1 MTRADYLAIA
11 ARVPE
16 GAQVLDVG
24 CGDGSL
30 LALLKESRGVD
41 ARGLELTGEG
51 VGACLARGLP
61 VIQGDADEDLEIFPD
76 NRFDVAI
83 MSKTIQEMRRP
94 EHVLRELSRVAPDVI
109 ISFRNYGQWRRRL
122 SLLVSGR
129 MPAPRQGGWHD
140 AEALHPSSAADMADL
155 AESLG
160 LELVAAAAVSG
171 ARVGAFRAGGLTR
184 LNWAAE
190 DVILHLRRGSTAHHS
205 NVS

>member
-1 MTRADYLAIA
+1 MTRADHLAIA
-11 ARVPE
+11 SRVPE
-16 GAQVLDVG
+16 RARVLDVG
-24 CGDGSL
+24 SGDGSL
-30 LALLKESRGVD
+30 LALLKETRGVD

-51 VGACLARGLP
+51 VAACLARGLP

-76 NRFDVAI
+76 DRFDVAI
-83 MSKTIQEMRRP
+83 MSKAIQEIRRP
-94 EHVLRELSRVAPDVI
+94 QHVLQELSRVAPDVI

-140 AEALHPSSAADMADL
+140 AEALHPSTAADMADL

-160 LELVAAAAVSG
+160 LKLEAAAAVSG
-171 ARVGAFRAGGLTR
+171 PRVGTFRAGGLTR

-190 DVILHLRRGSTAHHS
+190 DVILHLRRA
-205 NVS
+205 